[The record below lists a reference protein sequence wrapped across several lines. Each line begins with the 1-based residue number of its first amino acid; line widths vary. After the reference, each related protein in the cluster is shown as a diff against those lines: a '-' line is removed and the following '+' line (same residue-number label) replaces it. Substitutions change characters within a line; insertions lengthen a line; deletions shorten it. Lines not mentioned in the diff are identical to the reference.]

1 METAYGSLV
10 DRRDETGRLH
20 RHSAAVDQL
29 ERLPALRA
37 LNEERREFAGLR
49 DIEGLDAE
57 FGGEAVCEGEGTVG
71 LVDKQA
77 AASLRVS
84 STSRKSMQHLHSLV
98 RFRVLDL
105 NLRVST
111 AERFDV
117 EERYSGLIATV
128 VNCRH

>member
-20 RHSAAVDQL
+20 RHSAAVDQ
-29 ERLPALRA
+29 LRA